1 MLKKVLIVFVL
12 SLSIILTGIGYAE
25 LSDELSISGSAI
37 NNAQKGVFISDVTH
51 TPSTGTD
58 FKALSYTSTILNSR
72 VTLAANGTSTKTIT
86 VHLYNN
92 SDYGYAYNGMIIG
105 EGTDQ
110 YDNENIVISLSGL
123 NKGDTMEP
131 HTSRSFDVIFSYDN
145 KSNITNTIL
154 NSIVKF
160 EFVLESEYI
169 PEFVASNATDR
180 FKEILDSQNGFN
192 DLLSKMEAYDS
203 SNRNDS
209 SYIGNVFGATTS
221 DSTYLNEIFKD
232 KNGNSLLTLNIGGEP
247 TDVTI
252 MIKRENLDGDN
263 TTGHN
268 GEEMTIYMTSEHI
281 NFSMWQSRTVQV
293 FAAVF
298 TKNPGSDT
306 WTQLGVMYEGEASAN
321 NYSGSIFANKNSF
334 NTDTWESTVVYYG
347 AGVGSDISAIIS
359 AYKATQ

>member
-25 LSDELSISGSAI
+25 LSDELVIAGSAVHK
-37 NNAQKGVFISDVTH
+37 AQEGVFIREVTN
-51 TPSTGTD
+51 TPSPGTD
-58 FKALSYTSTILNSR
+58 FKAISYTSTILNSR

-86 VHLYNN
+86 LHLYNN
-92 SDYGYAYNGMIIG
+92 SDYGYAYNGLIIG

-110 YDNENIVISLSGL
+110 YDNQNIVITVSGL
-123 NKGDTMEP
+123 KEGDEISP
-131 HTSRSFDVIFSYDN
+131 HGQLSFDVSFSYDN
-145 KSNITNTIL
+145 KSNISNRIL

-180 FKEILDSQNGFN
+180 FKEILDTPNEFT
-192 DLLSKMEAYDS
+192 DLLAKMDAYS

-209 SYIGNVFGATTS
+209 SYIGNVYGATTA

-232 KNGNSLLTLNIGGEP
+232 KNGNSLLMLNIGGTP

-252 MIKRENLDGDN
+252 MIKRENLDGDSK
-263 TTGHN
+263 TGHN
-268 GEEMTIYMTSEHI
+268 GEEMTIYMTAEHI
-281 NFSMWQSRTVQV
+281 DFGMWQNKTVQV
-293 FAAVF
+293 FAAAF
-298 TKNPGSDT
+298 TKNAGSDS
-306 WTQLGVMYEGEASAN
+306 WTQLGVMYEGKASAN
-321 NYSGSIFANKNSF
+321 NYSGSIFASKNSF
-334 NTDTWESTVVYYG
+334 NTDTWESTVPYYG

-359 AYKATQ
+359 AYKATQK